1 MNVSQIFLSDGDTQL
16 SPFLKHATG
25 TVKAAFQGLLIRF
38 MAKKA

>member
-25 TVKAAFQGLLIRF
+25 TVKAAFPEGFLYAL
-38 MAKKA
+38 